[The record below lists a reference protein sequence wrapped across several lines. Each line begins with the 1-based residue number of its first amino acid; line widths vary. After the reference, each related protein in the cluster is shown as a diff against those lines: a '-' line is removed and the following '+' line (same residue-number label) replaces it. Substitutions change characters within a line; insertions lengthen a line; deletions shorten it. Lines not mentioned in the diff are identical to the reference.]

1 MGYKQPVSSSKNVV
15 SPTVSLWNFL
25 GLIGEVTVITAN
37 PKTLH
42 SCRSPSQGLWK
53 FELHYTPPISVDNKS
68 SLELRIRKTACC
80 KQSIHPGKYHC
91 IFAHQKS

>member
-25 GLIGEVTVITAN
+25 ELIIGEVTVITAN

-42 SCRSPSQGLWK
+42 S
-53 FELHYTPPISVDNKS
+53 
-68 SLELRIRKTACC
+68 
-80 KQSIHPGKYHC
+80 
-91 IFAHQKS
+91 

>member
-42 SCRSPSQGLWK
+42 S
-53 FELHYTPPISVDNKS
+53 
-68 SLELRIRKTACC
+68 
-80 KQSIHPGKYHC
+80 
-91 IFAHQKS
+91 